1 MDIKKKKVDVEKK
14 FDELNKERETL
25 VESGKQIQQKLAEIE
40 TEKTRLQ
47 GEWRLLEEMEPKE
60 EAKK

>member
-1 MDIKKKKVDVEKK
+1 MDIKKRKVDVEKK

-47 GEWRLLEEMEPKE
+47 GEYRLLQEMEPKE
-60 EAKK
+60 EKKK